1 MMNIGNMNFGVNKME
16 IINHL
21 ISMNNT
27 LQNQIEQNNLL
38 IQKLMYE
45 PNMPRSNQNFNN
57 FQQNNNPGFP
67 LNNQA
72 EDYFPNRTGEIINI
86 IMETIKG
93 VKIILPTPKDAT
105 INELILAFMKKMK
118 LDENLINQRVCF
130 FYNARKLEKDD
141 KRTVS
146 ELKMMNGSPI
156 TVLEGDLINDII

>member
-1 MMNIGNMNFGVNKME
+1 MNIGNMNFGVNKME

-27 LQNQIEQNNLL
+27 LQNQIEQNKLL

-45 PNMPRSNQNFNN
+45 PIMPRSNQNFNN
-57 FQQNNNPGFP
+57 FQQNNTPGFP

-72 EDYFPNRTGEIINI
+72 EDYFPNRTGEKISIIIESN
-86 IMETIKG
+86 KG

-118 LDENLINQRVCF
+118 LDENLINQKIYF
-130 FYNARKLEKDD
+130 LYNAERLEKDD

-146 ELKMMNGSPI
+146 ELEMRQGSSI
-156 TVLEGDLINDII
+156 TVFEI

>member
-45 PNMPRSNQNFNN
+45 PIMPRSNQNFNN
-57 FQQNNNPGFP
+57 FQQNINPGFP

-72 EDYFPNRTGEIINI
+72 EDYFPNRTGEKISIIIESN
-86 IMETIKG
+86 KG

-105 INELILAFMKKMK
+105 INELILAFMKEMK
-118 LDENLINQRVCF
+118 LDENLINQKIYF
-130 FYNARKLEKDD
+130 LYNAERLEKDD

-146 ELKMMNGSPI
+146 ELEMRHGSRI
-156 TVLEGDLINDII
+156 TVLEI

>member
-1 MMNIGNMNFGVNKME
+1 MMNNGNMNFGVNKME

-27 LQNQIEQNNLL
+27 LQNQIEQNKLL

-45 PNMPRSNQNFNN
+45 PIMPRSNQNFNN

-72 EDYFPNRTGEIINI
+72 EDYFPNRTGEKIDIII
-86 IMETIKG
+86 ETIKG

-105 INELILAFMKKMK
+105 INELILAFMKEMK
-118 LDENLINQRVCF
+118 LDENLINQKIYF
-130 FYNARKLEKDD
+130 LYNAERLEKDD
-141 KRTVS
+141 KRTISVF
-146 ELKMMNGSPI
+146 ELRQGSRI
-156 TVLEGDLINDII
+156 IVLEI

>member
-1 MMNIGNMNFGVNKME
+1 MMNNGNMNFGVNKME

-27 LQNQIEQNNLL
+27 LQNQIEQNKLL

-45 PNMPRSNQNFNN
+45 PIMPRSNQNFNN

-72 EDYFPNRTGEIINI
+72 EDYFPNRTGEKIDIII
-86 IMETIKG
+86 ETIKG

-105 INELILAFMKKMK
+105 INELILAFMKEMK
-118 LDENLINQRVCF
+118 LDENLINQKIYF
-130 FYNARKLEKDD
+130 LYNAERLEKDD
-141 KRTVS
+141 KRTIS
-146 ELKMMNGSPI
+146 ELEMRQGSRI
-156 TVLEGDLINDII
+156 IVLEI

>member
-45 PNMPRSNQNFNN
+45 PIMPRSNQNFNN

-72 EDYFPNRTGEIINI
+72 EDYFPNRTGEKISIIIESN
-86 IMETIKG
+86 KG

-105 INELILAFMKKMK
+105 INELILAFMKEMK
-118 LDENLINQRVCF
+118 LDENLINQKIYF
-130 FYNARKLEKDD
+130 LYNAERLEKDD

-146 ELKMMNGSPI
+146 ELEMRQGSRI
-156 TVLEGDLINDII
+156 TVFEI